1 MQVVRLDMKSEL
13 SSVHPYVRR
22 YISLEYYVIIKDVVK
37 TDVDFY
43 LDEITNHYIFD
54 VIMSFKNI
62 KA

>member
-1 MQVVRLDMKSEL
+1 MKSEL